1 MASLVLTG
9 ASTIA
14 LNNHRAYTLGWVLA
28 ALTAVLLLRLLPL
41 SVSPRAVLALGLAPL
56 SGICVHLRAIV
67 SAGGGR

>member
-1 MASLVLTG
+1 MTG
-9 ASTIA
+9 VQTCA
-14 LNNHRAYTLGWVLA
+14 LPISLGWVLA
-28 ALTAVLLLRLLPL
+28 ALTAVLLLWLLPL